1 MLNTFV
7 FVGKLCPLYKKE
19 EWRGSASLICR
30 SGGNR
35 IHCKIQDKRTQPT
48 EYIFV
53 TGDGEQKFAD
63 AYAFADYVLGAAVKD
78 QLYQISGT
86 WDFRYDIISQKF
98 FSVYRVTRIEIPS
111 GGEVYARLRT
121 PLFLDASCA
130 NVWNAFFDY
139 SVGDIGFSPINVA
152 DPHNLLI
159 YSSDKI
165 SSDGII
171 RTIVD
176 LDVINGTQYH
186 DITLDDLSAP
196 MCEAIEFDILQKE
209 EIFTQLG
216 GRIAGD
222 VVSELRVVSV
232 TSFEKTQYKKGDMLP
247 ASIFNTDLS
256 RLDTEQLQ
264 HKIKDL
270 YLVGDS
276 RQRKNTKII
285 LSGRR
290 LSEVND
296 RDTLIRIINGF
307 RWG

>member
-7 FVGKLCPLYKKE
+7 FVGGLCPLYKKD

-35 IHCKIQDKRTQPT
+35 IYCKIQDKRTQPT
-48 EYIFV
+48 EYTFV
-53 TGDGEQKFAD
+53 TENGEQKFAD
-63 AYAFADYVLGAAVKD
+63 AYTFADYVLGAAMKD
-78 QLYQISGT
+78 QLYQISGI

-98 FSVYRVTRIEIPS
+98 FSVYRVTRIEVSS

-121 PLFLDASCA
+121 LLFLDVSCA
-130 NVWNAFFDY
+130 TAWNAFFDY
-139 SVGDIGFSPINVA
+139 SVGDVGFSPIDVA
-152 DPHNLLI
+152 DPNNLLI

-165 SSDGII
+165 GGDGIL
-171 RTIVD
+171 RTTVD

-186 DITLDDLSAP
+186 DITLDNLSATTYAAVE
-196 MCEAIEFDILQKE
+196 CGVLQKE
-209 EIFTQLG
+209 EIFTKLG
-216 GRIAGD
+216 SRIAGD
-222 VVSELRVVSV
+222 VVAELRVVSI
-232 TSFEKTQYKKGDMLP
+232 TSFEKTQYKKEDMLP

-256 RLDTEQLQ
+256 RLNTEQLQ

-270 YLVGDS
+270 YLVGDLQ
-276 RQRKNTKII
+276 QRTNTKRI
-285 LSGRR
+285 LSGRK

-296 RDTLIRIINGF
+296 RDTLIRIINSF